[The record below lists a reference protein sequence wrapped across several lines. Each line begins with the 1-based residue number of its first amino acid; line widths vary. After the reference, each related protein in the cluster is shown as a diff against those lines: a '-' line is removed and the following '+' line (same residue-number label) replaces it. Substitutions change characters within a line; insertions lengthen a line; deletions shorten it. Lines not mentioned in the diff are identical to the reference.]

1 MARST
6 PGVTRQRIVDE
17 ATRLFADQGY
27 EVTSIAD
34 IQIACGLTGG
44 SGALYKHFPSKR
56 ALLEEIVRQHLAGMA
71 DTSQQTPQL
80 SDDPREVLGAIGK
93 LVWERMSHDRD
104 SLRIV
109 FRELD
114 RFPDLLEQMWSSVL
128 GDVYATA
135 TAWIRGG
142 IAEGRMAVADP
153 EATAA
158 VLMAS
163 LTYYPILHAL
173 TGHTPGDVGEDGF
186 LTAWVDHAARTLGI
200 D

>member
-17 ATRLFADQGY
+17 ARRLFADKGY

-56 ALLEEIVRQHLAGMA
+56 ALLEEIVRQHLAGIA

-80 SDDPREVLGAIGK
+80 SDDPRTVLGAIGK
-93 LVWERMSHDRD
+93 LVWEGMSHDRD
-104 SLRIV
+104 SLRII

-114 RFPDLLEQMWSSVL
+114 RYPDLLEQMWSGVL
-128 GDVYATA
+128 GQVYATA
-135 TAWIRGG
+135 TAWIRNG
-142 IAEGRMAVADP
+142 IAEGRITVADP

-163 LTYYPILHAL
+163 LTYYPILQTL
-173 TGHTPGDVGEDGF
+173 TGHTPGDVGEDSF